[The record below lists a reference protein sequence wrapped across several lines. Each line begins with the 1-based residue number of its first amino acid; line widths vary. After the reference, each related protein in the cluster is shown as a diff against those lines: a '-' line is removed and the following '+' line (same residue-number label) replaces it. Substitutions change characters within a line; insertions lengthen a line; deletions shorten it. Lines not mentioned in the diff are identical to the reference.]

1 MSEGGRVEGRGGQ
14 EARFEARFAQENTVG
29 LCQDWDL
36 LGEMLSPSRGVGT
49 EEKYCFSF

>member
-1 MSEGGRVEGRGGQ
+1 MKGEEWKDEEVRKLDSK
-14 EARFEARFAQENTVG
+14 RFAQENTVG

-49 EEKYCFSF
+49 EEKCCFSF